1 MMVNVLPEG
10 EEAVGT
16 KPEKKP
22 LRTPLVLRGWQGSA
36 KEDCVTVWF
45 FGKKENSIAVPT
57 AAVMLFGVYV
67 RPFSPTATWMV
78 VPVCALA
85 VAAAAARTPIADE

>member
-1 MMVNVLPEG
+1 MMVKVLPEG

-22 LRTPLVLRGWQGSA
+22 FKTLLVLRGWQGSA

-45 FGKKENSIAVPT
+45 
-57 AAVMLFGVYV
+57 
-67 RPFSPTATWMV
+67 
-78 VPVCALA
+78 
-85 VAAAAARTPIADE
+85 